1 MDQRTIAVMIPI
13 VAIVM
18 GIGIGMLGL
27 ILNYKKRKEMFALYH
42 QERMAAIDKG
52 IELPPLPEAF
62 FSEDPK
68 TPTPH
73 RHLLKGLVW
82 LFLGV
87 AITIVIYANHRQST
101 ALFGLIPAAVGL
113 AHLIYYALVG
123 KKAAEAA
130 EALERAKLSETKGL
144 RGVS

>member
-1 MDQRTIAVMIPI
+1 MIPI

-18 GIGIGMLGL
+18 GIAIGMLGL
-27 ILNYKKRKEMFALYH
+27 TLSYKKRKEMFALYH

-87 AITIVIYANHRQST
+87 AIIVALYANHSRDV

-113 AHLIYYALVG
+113 AYLVYYALVG

-130 EALERAKLSETKGL
+130 EALERVKLSETK
-144 RGVS
+144 RIEGVS